1 MIRTTA
7 VNVQSAISFF
17 TLLFFLVISSPPHSY
32 QYVQDLLCLIVHLI
46 YVNTSL
52 QILITRPPMI
62 PIAIEITNVC
72 PKLKDF
78 VYVM

>member
-1 MIRTTA
+1 MSKVLFRFSFYSFSYSFPLLLI
-7 VNVQSAISFF
+7 AIQH
-17 TLLFFLVISSPPHSY
+17 I
-32 QYVQDLLCLIVHLI
+32 QDFLCLIVHLI
-46 YVNTSL
+46 YMNTSL

-72 PKLKDF
+72 PKLKIF